1 MGRIF
6 APKFSAHHHSQF
18 QPNPVPTLLQIN
30 WIFDLIKKSCFNKV
44 GYLPGILLY
53 LQTVH
58 EQKRWLQQTFR
69 LHCLRQ
75 FPSRPT
81 DWQPFYMHNAKQCTE
96 LHFIVKQQL
105 VHWHRGW
112 SDDVYMYMWFFCSFH
127 TVPFLICNNER
138 GDSNFNEYILF
149 LISIYV

>member
-1 MGRIF
+1 MASEANWKWGGF
-6 APKFSAHHHSQF
+6 LHQSLAPTTTPSSNPTHS
-18 QPNPVPTLLQIN
+18 NPIANQLNFWLN
-30 WIFDLIKKSCFNKV
+30 KKSCFNKV
-44 GYLPGILLY
+44 GYLSGILLY

-75 FPSRPT
+75 FPSRAT

-112 SDDVYMYMWFFCSFH
+112 SEVMC
-127 TVPFLICNNER
+127 TCTCVFL
-138 GDSNFNEYILF
+138 
-149 LISIYV
+149 